1 MVNNICN
8 ELLLFFKDFAP
19 QSFVLSSS
27 TICRQISEV
36 QSDQICQIGG
46 RPGSKISWPALAQ
59 TGTDHAQI

>member
-8 ELLLFFKDFAP
+8 EFLLFFKDFAP
-19 QSFVLSSS
+19 QYFILSSS
-27 TICRQISEV
+27 TISRQISTV
-36 QSDQICQIGG
+36 QSDQICQISG